1 LPRHTFT
8 EGRPSEPVVHY
19 EGAIRR
25 DHLRAAMAEVFGG
38 GGRTIPEIGGAA
50 ASGRG
55 ALRDEPVWHARRE
68 FLEPVAERLHLHP
81 SLWGEARKSSD
92 FYNAVDQE
100 LAKLRKKG
108 ALADWKRGSGVF
120 RLAKELP
127 PGWADLSDPGA
138 APDLPGMDD
147 TFMAILRRGGKAN
160 TYKFALAR
168 AILDHCR
175 ENARADPG
183 ALEIPYRYLASR
195 FLRYYWHQECKFR
208 IKQDFKT
215 KSDPKV
221 IYAIREV
228 FSDNT
233 PGDFAKLDR
242 TDVEKAEAKI
252 LRTVFGHAKSK
263 TSLVVPRFQNVR
275 HRSGAVRTDMFYGY
289 DDDEQKIWLKPEAFS
304 FFKDN
309 YNVLSSA
316 VLAEWAK
323 FLERINSVPMLV
335 AKLERYDAGRGNL
348 ATYRRLYLDHTRHC
362 FYCQGRLEKGRI
374 DVDHLIPWSY
384 MFEDDPWNLVLS
396 CRDCNCKKSDSLPQE
411 EFLEGLVSR
420 NRRCYGSIPELRR
433 SLDMLDAGRG
443 WQPEI
448 RGHYEGCREYGFLVQ
463 RLP

>member
-1 LPRHTFT
+1 MA
-8 EGRPSEPVVHY
+8 HY

-25 DHLRAAMAEVFGG
+25 DHLRAAMADVFGG
-38 GGRTIPEIGGAA
+38 GGRTISEIGGAA
-50 ASGRG
+50 ARGQG
-55 ALRDEPVWHARRE
+55 ALRDEPVWHARSE
-68 FLEPVAERLHLHP
+68 FLEPIAERLHLHP
-81 SLWGEARKSSD
+81 SLWGGARKSSD

-100 LAKLRKKG
+100 LAKLRGKG

-127 PGWADLSDPGA
+127 PGWADVSDPGA
-138 APDLPGMDD
+138 APDLPDMDD
-147 TFMAILRRGGKAN
+147 AFMAILRRGGKAN

-175 ENARADPG
+175 ENARASPDSAG

-215 KSDPKV
+215 QSDPKA
-221 IYAIREV
+221 ILAIRRV
-228 FSDNT
+228 FGGSA

-242 TDVEKAEAKI
+242 ADMRRAESEI
-252 LRTVFGHAKSK
+252 LKTVFGHARSK
-263 TSLVVPRFQNVR
+263 TSLVVPLFQSLR

-304 FFKDN
+304 FFRDN

-323 FLERINSVPMLV
+323 FLERINSMPMLI
-335 AKLERYDAGRGNL
+335 AKLERYDAARGSL
-348 ATYRRLYLDHTRHC
+348 AAYRRLYLDHTRHC
-362 FYCQGRLEKGRI
+362 FYCRSRLEEGRI

-411 EFLEGLVSR
+411 EFLEGLVRR
-420 NRRCYGSIPELRR
+420 NGRCYGSIPELRR

-448 RGHYEGCREYGFLVQ
+448 RGHYDGCKEYGFLVQ